1 MISTGGY
8 RIHRPEVTFGGSSPA
23 VKPGVGQP
31 SLKDNAPL
39 AGQTAPL
46 ESFTPSQPAGLAEL
60 SGSAKRQG
68 LSKSD
73 KKALQ
78 EAFRE
83 GHFQSAQRHAV
94 VIGGGP
100 GGLAAAISLAQ
111 NGMKVTVLEAR
122 ANEAGDK
129 PAHARTHQISLRQD
143 SLETLKRLGA
153 YDDVIANSG
162 FVEHE
167 HHIRGDHENQVS
179 HSKKPEGKAQDHD
192 RWVLDP
198 RLLHTDSVSQVRIS
212 DVEKALLKQ
221 AEGLGIEVRSGVQA
235 SLHKAEGSNS
245 YGVSIR
251 NVAKNGTG
259 GYKEYGEAT
268 DLGVPD
274 LVVAADGA
282 GSPTRA
288 ALGIEVS
295 EESASKHYL
304 GGHIQKG
311 IGATTRKAA
320 ITEESG
326 MRRHMMGTGHAKY
339 DQTWVSV
346 EITPEE
352 AKLPPEKRAELLAD
366 KAQWVMGEEISTK
379 DIGWG
384 AGQLT
389 TVQNRRAKTTTA
401 GDNVVLIGDAA
412 GTGSVWVGG
421 GLNLALTTHL
431 SALKSLSTRIQNGAD
446 TGAAMQIYDRT
457 LQWATTTWHRAGASE
472 LGGVNTTV
480 RFEPPG
486 KAV

>member
-1 MISTGGY
+1 M
-8 RIHRPEVTFGGSSPA
+8 TFGQSPA
-23 VKPGVGQP
+23 SKAGSAPAQAP
-31 SLKDNAPL
+31 SLPQAQQAPVS
-39 AGQTAPL
+39 QAPL
-46 ESFTPSQPAGLAEL
+46 EAFTPSTPDLG
-60 SGSAKRQG
+60 GPVKPKG
-68 LSKSD
+68 LSKAD

-78 EAFRE
+78 EAYRE
-83 GHFQSAQRHAV
+83 GHFEAAQQHAV

-100 GGLAAAISLAQ
+100 GGLAAAITLAK

-122 ANEAGDK
+122 ANEKGDK
-129 PAHARTHQISLRQD
+129 PAHARPHQISLRQD

-167 HHIRGDHENQVS
+167 HHIRGNHENQVS

-212 DVEKALLKQ
+212 DVEQALLKQ
-221 AEGLGIEVRSGVQA
+221 AEGLSIEVRSGVQA

-251 NVAKNGTG
+251 NVAKDDTG

-288 ALGIEVS
+288 ALGIEVR

-320 ITEESG
+320 ITEKSG
-326 MRRHMMGTGHAKY
+326 LRRHMMGTGHAKY

-366 KAQWVMGEEISTK
+366 KAQWVMGDEVTTK

-389 TVQNRRAKTTTA
+389 TVQNRRAKSTTA

-457 LQWATTTWHRAGASE
+457 LQWATTVWHLAGASE
-472 LGGVNTTV
+472 LDGVNTRV
-480 RFEPPG
+480 RFDMPPNQTLPLP
-486 KAV
+486 KKTSQAS